1 MGQRRSAQRGSTVLV
16 VCAISR
22 DAICDDNDVGD
33 IFTVSC

>member
-1 MGQRRSAQRGSTVLV
+1 MGRRRGAQRGSTVPV
-16 VCAISR
+16 VRAISR